1 MSILQRYDNDGIE
14 LIINTQ
20 TGESFAT
27 ISGYARM
34 AGKAK
39 STISERF
46 GGLDLEEAEI
56 PTATGFKTVRLIN
69 GKLAM
74 RWLAKDNPE
83 LLVAMGEVGWNVYCH
98 KVAGYEVKSTATQ
111 YKIPETYAQALLEA
125 GRLALENERLSAK
138 IEQDAPLVA
147 YAEAVKCSD
156 DAIELNEFAKLIGTG
171 RTRLFRLMR
180 DLGVIMQTST
190 LPYQRWLDAGYFE
203 LDQEVSMTDGK
214 LRPYARVTGK
224 GQVWLKQKID
234 AHLAQQKQFA
244 GLLVQGVLGI

>member
-1 MSILQRYDNDGIE
+1 MSIVKVFESVDIRFVQHPEGKYDFGVVAVDLAGVLEMDVSQASKMPVDDDWKGSSIITTLGGNQAMTVIWEPGVYE
-14 LIINTQ
+14 LL
-20 TGESFAT
+20 SK
-27 ISGYARM
+27 SRKP
-34 AGKAK
+34 KAK
-39 STISERF
+39 PFKKWLFEEVLPTIRK
-46 GGLDLEEAEI
+46 
-56 PTATGFKTVRLIN
+56 TGSYSVQ
-69 GKLAM
+69 
-74 RWLAKDNPE
+74 
-83 LLVAMGEVGWNVYCH
+83 H
-98 KVAGYEVKSTATQ
+98 
-111 YKIPETYAQALLEA
+111 KIPQTYAEALLEA

-147 YAEAVKCSD
+147 YAEAVQCSAD
-156 DAIELNEFAKLIGTG
+156 SLELNEFAKLIGTG

>member
-1 MSILQRYDNDGIE
+1 MSNLTVFQFDAQDVRFVDGKPVASDVAKV
-14 LIINTQ
+14 LGYADPQ
-20 TGESFAT
+20 AT
-27 ISGYARM
+27 ISKKVSSQNKGV
-34 AGKAK
+34 AK
-39 STISERF
+39 METP
-46 GGLDLEEAEI
+46 GGMQSVTVLEEPGIYQLIFSSKLESAQRFQQWVFSEVLPSI
-56 PTATGFKTVRLIN
+56 RKTGSYSVQ
-69 GKLAM
+69 
-74 RWLAKDNPE
+74 
-83 LLVAMGEVGWNVYCH
+83 H
-98 KVAGYEVKSTATQ
+98 
-111 YKIPETYAQALLEA
+111 KIPQTYAEALLEA
-125 GRLALENERLSAK
+125 GRLALENEKLSAK

-147 YAEAVKCSD
+147 YAEAVQCSTD
-156 DAIELNEFAKLIGTG
+156 SLELNEFAKLIGTG